1 MHRRVDAKD
10 RGDAVMNEVQ
20 EIDVEQIME
29 RIRENIRRRRSAGD
43 IPSPEHD
50 TSPLFH
56 GQVAADLDYLHSGYD
71 INNMPLVSH
80 RRILGSFVL
89 FTKKV
94 IRKLLAPILERQV
107 TYNAASARV
116 ATHLRDWL
124 VAQGQISDALR
135 QEIRALEARLRA
147 ELLAAE
153 SRLHEALAAQALINE
168 ALLARQASLDEEL
181 GAVQASESTSRTSK
195 GETTSGTSVVAED
208 SSSG

>member
-1 MHRRVDAKD
+1 VDAND
-10 RGDAVMNEVQ
+10 REDAVMNEVQ

-43 IPSPEHD
+43 IPTPEPD
-50 TSPLFH
+50 TSPFLH

-107 TYNAASARV
+107 TYNAATARV
-116 ATHLRDWL
+116 ATALRDWL

-135 QEIRALEARLRA
+135 QDIGALEARLRA

-153 SRLHEALAAQALINE
+153 SRLHEVLAAQALINE
-168 ALLARQASLDEEL
+168 ALLARQASLGEQL
-181 GAVQASESTSRTSK
+181 GARSQAARASESTSRTSK
-195 GETTSGTSVVAED
+195 GGTMSSTSVVAEEN
-208 SSSG
+208 SSS